1 MINSGIPRRKPMRML
16 LNIYN
21 LQGERRKEH
30 KAKDGHHKK

>member
-1 MINSGIPRRKPMRML
+1 MRVL

-30 KAKDGHHKK
+30 KAKDGHHRKQSKSLS